1 MSPWKKESELGRGLA
16 ERTKCLLQ
24 KHELLSLD
32 SQSPYVHLG
41 AAAHTSAQEP
51 LETGPAELVS
61 LVQGESL
68 SQKRVR
74 GWRGGSGPRFSS
86 QNTTIYVSPVSR
98 DPAPPSGLHRHYV
111 HMVHLSTCRQN
122 TNTHKKYI
130 FSGEG
135 CVIEKVPSADP
146 WSPCAYVPTHLC
158 THADICQK

>member
-16 ERTKCLLQ
+16 ERAKCLLR
-24 KHELLSLD
+24 KHELLS
-32 SQSPYVHLG
+32 PCVHLG
-41 AAAHTSAQEP
+41 AAAHSSSAQEP
-51 LETGPAELVS
+51 LETGLAELVS

-86 QNTTIYVSPVSR
+86 QNTIIYVSPVSR
-98 DPAPPSGLHRHYV
+98 DPAPPSGLHRH
-111 HMVHLSTCRQN
+111 HMHVVHLSTCRQN

-135 CVIEKVPSADP
+135 GVIEKVPSADP